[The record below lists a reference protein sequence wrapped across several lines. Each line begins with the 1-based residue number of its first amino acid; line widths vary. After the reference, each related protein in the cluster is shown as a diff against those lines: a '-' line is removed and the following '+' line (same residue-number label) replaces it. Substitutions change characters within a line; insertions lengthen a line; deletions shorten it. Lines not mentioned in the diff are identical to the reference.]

1 MLKEPAEQFQVAI
14 DALAVAISQAADPGA
29 AVIPEGLCLVL
40 MI

>member
-14 DALAVAISQAADPGA
+14 DAMAVAISQVADLGA

-40 MI
+40 MV

>member
-14 DALAVAISQAADPGA
+14 DALAVAISQVADPGA

-40 MI
+40 MV